1 MTLNEQLLRAAGTL
15 AMWAGYGTFS
25 AKRFFDAIRV
35 RIMPR
40 RDWRTIDLGPLTLQ
54 VPPDWGDIE
63 PSPGNGFVI
72 HNRPRRFRV
81 EGDAVWY
88 SSAIELRIRRP
99 EMEGL
104 PHLAPMTETCRT
116 IHTGEGP
123 LVLALA
129 VANGVGTTRRRE
141 AHRVLAGARTKRKG
155 QAIRWPAREGDAH
168 LGGRVR

>member
-15 AMWAGYGTFS
+15 VMWAGYGTFS
-25 AKRFFDAIRV
+25 AKRAFHAIRA

-40 RDWRTIDLGPLTLQ
+40 RGWRTIDIGHLTLQ
-54 VPPDWGDIE
+54 VPSDWGDLE
-63 PSPGNGFVI
+63 PSPGSGFVI
-72 HNRPRRFRV
+72 HNQPRRFRV

-88 SSAIELRIRRP
+88 SSAIELRIRLP
-99 EMEGL
+99 DMEAL

-116 IHTGEGP
+116 IHAGEGP

-141 AHRVLAGARTKRKG
+141 AHLVLAGARAKRKG
-155 QAIRWPAREGDAH
+155 QAIRWPAREGDPNS
-168 LGGRVR
+168 GGGAR